1 MKSTAVRVVI
11 AIALFIGCALAV
23 REARDVRDIRAAYER
38 LSTLHYDSEADLDQ
52 LMPEDSRL
60 PWKAA
65 MHDEVERQRVTV
77 AYWRSRQ
84 DSASPMPA
92 TSTTAG
98 AAQPPQAPQTMLA
111 KANGLFR
118 ATQRF
123 NGDRRVAV
131 ERLDAVVRA
140 YADVLRAD
148 ASAADAAFNLE
159 YVTRLRDTVAKG
171 RGPLR
176 SVELQTGVAATGES
190 SDLPSGTT
198 VHGVPGGPPPA
209 VKMEEFKTLVPKMQE
224 ERQEPGGGQR
234 PPRRG

>member
-1 MKSTAVRVVI
+1 MKSAAFRFMI
-11 AIALFIGCALAV
+11 AIVLFVACTLAV
-23 REARDVRDIRAAYER
+23 REARDVRAVGAAFAR
-38 LSTLHYDSEADLDQ
+38 LATLHYDSEAELDQ
-52 LMPEDSRL
+52 MMPQESRL
-60 PWKAA
+60 PWKAG
-65 MHDEVERQRVTV
+65 MQEQVEQQRVTV

-84 DSASPMPA
+84 DSTAPMPTTSA
-92 TSTTAG
+92 TQG
-98 AAQPPQAPQTMLA
+98 AAQPAQAPETMLA

-118 ATQRF
+118 ASQRF

-148 ASAADAAFNLE
+148 AGVADAAFNLE
-159 YVTRLRDTVAKG
+159 YVTRVRDLVAKG

-176 SVELQTGVAATGES
+176 PTELQSATVAPAES
-190 SDLPSGTT
+190 ADLPSGST

-209 VKMEEFKTLVPKMQE
+209 VKTEEFKTLVPKMQE
-224 ERQEPGGGQR
+224 EREEPGGGQK

>member
-1 MKSTAVRVVI
+1 MKSAAVRVFV
-11 AIALFIGCALAV
+11 AIVLFIACALAV
-23 REARDVRDIRAAYER
+23 REARDVRDVRAAYER

-52 LMPEDSRL
+52 MMPQDSRM

-65 MHDEVERQRVTV
+65 IQDQVEQQRATV

-84 DSASPMPA
+84 DSAAPMPT

-98 AAQPPQAPQTMLA
+98 VAQPAQAPQTMLA

-148 ASAADAAFNLE
+148 SSAADAAFNLE
-159 YVTRLRDTVAKG
+159 YVTGLRDTIARG

-176 SVELQTGVAATGES
+176 PAELQTGAAATGES
-190 SDLPSGTT
+190 ADLPSGTT

-209 VKMEEFKTLVPKMQE
+209 VKMEEFRTLVPKMQE
-224 ERQEPGGGQR
+224 ERQEPGTGQR